1 MIVFD
6 HVSKVYPNGTVGLD
20 DVNLTVGDGEFV
32 AIIGRSGAGKSTL
45 LRAVNRMHRITSG
58 TLTVNGTDV
67 STLSGKAL
75 RQFRRGIGMVFQ
87 SFNLVTRTTVIK
99 NVLSA
104 CVPDMPF
111 WRVLL
116 GAFRREDKLKALE
129 SLDKVG
135 ILDKAYMRAAKQ
147 VMQDFVH
154 INQEMGISILL
165 NIHHVELALEYADRI
180 IGIRAGKIVYDGPSA
195 RVDQAV
201 LDSIYGEQDGAEEC
215 V

>member
-20 DVNLTVGDGEFV
+20 DVNLTIRDGEFV

-116 GAFRREDKLKALE
+116 GAFRKEDKLKRSSRWTRWAF
-129 SLDKVG
+129 S
-135 ILDKAYMRAAKQ
+135 IRRICAPTSSPAA
-147 VMQDFVH
+147 
-154 INQEMGISILL
+154 SS
-165 NIHHVELALEYADRI
+165 
-180 IGIRAGKIVYDGPSA
+180 SA
-195 RVDQAV
+195 WRWR
-201 LDSIYGEQDGAEEC
+201 GR
-215 V
+215 

>member
-45 LRAVNRMHRITSG
+45 LRAVNRMHRITAG

-87 SFNLVTRTTVIK
+87 SFNL
-99 NVLSA
+99 S
-104 CVPDMPF
+104 
-111 WRVLL
+111 
-116 GAFRREDKLKALE
+116 
-129 SLDKVG
+129 
-135 ILDKAYMRAAKQ
+135 
-147 VMQDFVH
+147 H
-154 INQEMGISILL
+154 
-165 NIHHVELALEYADRI
+165 
-180 IGIRAGKIVYDGPSA
+180 A
-195 RVDQAV
+195 RP
-201 LDSIYGEQDGAEEC
+201 
-215 V
+215 